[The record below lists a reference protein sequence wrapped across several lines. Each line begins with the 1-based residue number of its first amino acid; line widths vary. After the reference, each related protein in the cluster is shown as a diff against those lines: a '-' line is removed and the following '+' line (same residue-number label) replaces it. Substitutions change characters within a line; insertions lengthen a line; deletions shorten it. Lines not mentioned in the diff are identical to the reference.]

1 MDTEKWREEKR
12 QGTETR
18 REMTQEPEPGAGRSK
33 LAAEETL
40 IPDIGMSGED
50 AILEGL
56 GRHPAHRQQAL
67 PAFPVVVCLV
77 DVSCHTKIWR
87 EDAQ

>member
-1 MDTEKWREEKR
+1 M
-12 QGTETR
+12 G
-18 REMTQEPEPGAGRSK
+18 S
-33 LAAEETL
+33 
-40 IPDIGMSGED
+40 ED

-56 GRHPAHRQQAL
+56 GRHPAYRQQAL

-87 EDAQ
+87 KDVHLAGPGLGAAAKGPWLTQHRALVLSPYSR